1 MKIKDERLDFEARVE
16 KIFEKDKSLTEE
28 VNVMKDKLNGKDQAI

>member
-16 KIFEKDKSLTEE
+16 KIFEKDDGFDDWHRFSSLM
-28 VNVMKDKLNGKDQAI
+28 NCN